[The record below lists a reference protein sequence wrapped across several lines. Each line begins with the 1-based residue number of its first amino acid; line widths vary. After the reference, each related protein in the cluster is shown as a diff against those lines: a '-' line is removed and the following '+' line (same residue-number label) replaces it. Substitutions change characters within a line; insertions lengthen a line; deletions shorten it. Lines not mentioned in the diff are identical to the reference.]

1 MSIAIIYVAYVII
14 GAVAGVLSG
23 LLGIGGGIVTVPCL
37 LILFRYLDFP
47 QAYVMH
53 MAIATSLAAMIF
65 NTTAATIAHN
75 KRGGIVWDVFWKLIP
90 GLIVGSILG
99 ALLAT
104 WLSGVVLEIIFG
116 VFLLILAVHFYRKKP
131 IKTEEHQLPRPL
143 FLNAFS
149 GSIGIISNI
158 LGIGGGSMT
167 VPLLT
172 HFKMKDKKAIG
183 TSAATSLVTTTCG
196 ALSYLILGRGD
207 VPAADTVGLID
218 IPAFLIVGIAAFFTA
233 PLGAK
238 LTHDIDAAK
247 VRKIFAIVL
256 VLTGL
261 SLII

>member
-1 MSIAIIYVAYVII
+1 MSIVIIYIAYVVI
-14 GAVAGVLSG
+14 GAIAGVLGG

-47 QAYVMH
+47 QPYIMH

-65 NTTAATIAHN
+65 NTAAATIAHN
-75 KRGGIVWDVFWKLIP
+75 KRKGVVWDVFWKLIP

-104 WLSGVVLEIIFG
+104 WLSGVVLEIFFG
-116 VFLLILAVHFYRKKP
+116 IFLLLLAVHFYRQKP
-131 IKTEEHQLPRPL
+131 VKAEGHKLPRPMI
-143 FLNAFS
+143 LNALS
-149 GSIGIISNI
+149 GSIGVVSNI

-172 HFKMKDKKAIG
+172 FFQMKDKKAIG

-196 ALSYLILGRGD
+196 ALSYLIFGRGD
-207 VPAADTVGLID
+207 VPTSDTLGLIN
-218 IPAFLIVGIAAFFTA
+218 IPAFLVVGIIAFFTA
-233 PLGAK
+233 PFGAK
-238 LTHDIDAAK
+238 LTQEIDAAK